1 MSCSI
6 SICIRTKDWTM
17 GYWCGCS
24 LLIREGYKAT
34 VEWGD
39 GKLHKVTGSSEWIY
53 VTHEYP
59 KPILLYVIR
68 ISTEEDD
75 ALWGFQD
82 AMHEVDV
89 LDFDCSGCPSLRF
102 LGFSYLEKLDVSCNL
117 HLERL
122 VCNEGRFTT
131 LDLSQNA
138 ELKMLDC
145 HYCPKLVSLDLTSC
159 NRLER
164 LNCWLCGSLFHIA
177 LNNQSV
183 LEEVNYGDTCLC
195 EKSEKHL
202 LRLID
207 RNGEALFDSL
217 FNMWND

>member
-89 LDFDCSGCPSLRF
+89 LDIVAAALPCGFLDFRIWRNWMSAAICIWKGWFVTREGSLR
-102 LGFSYLEKLDVSCNL
+102 
-117 HLERL
+117 
-122 VCNEGRFTT
+122 
-131 LDLSQNA
+131 
-138 ELKMLDC
+138 
-145 HYCPKLVSLDLTSC
+145 
-159 NRLER
+159 
-164 LNCWLCGSLFHIA
+164 
-177 LNNQSV
+177 
-183 LEEVNYGDTCLC
+183 
-195 EKSEKHL
+195 
-202 LRLID
+202 
-207 RNGEALFDSL
+207 
-217 FNMWND
+217 